1 MTLSNSRI
9 FVTGAN
15 GFIGKNFVV
24 RLKELANITVT
35 TFLRGDDVSLLPQL
49 VSQVDA
55 VVHLAGENRPVDEA
69 AFAHVN
75 AGLTSALCDA
85 N

>member
-9 FVTGAN
+9 LVTGAN

-24 RLKELANITVT
+24 RLKELVNITVS
-35 TFLRGDDVSLLPQL
+35 TFVRGDDAALLPQL

-55 VVHLAGENRPVDEA
+55 VVHLAG
-69 AFAHVN
+69 
-75 AGLTSALCDA
+75 
-85 N
+85 